1 MGTQFHLGPQ
11 RNATSWMCPY
21 GVFCD
26 CDVKT
31 YWEPPERDILAMTT
45 DKKADIKVKGMVCAA
60 CTSTIEK
67 SFRKLDGVSH
77 AQVNLAT
84 EIASL
89 EYDPKK
95 LKLSDL
101 EKAVRDAGYDVID
114 EKVVLKIGG
123 MVCAMCVEALE
134 TALKKLDGVADVR
147 LNLASEKAY
156 VTYNPRITSIPDM
169 KAAIEGTGY
178 QYLGVA
184 GDEATSDLEKEAREK
199 DLKDK
204 KQRII
209 LGFATSLF
217 LMGLMYLPLDR
228 FVPMD
233 ILMALPAYDPM
244 NLLMLVISAP
254 VFIYISYPI
263 FKAALR
269 ALRNRNL
276 NMDVMYAMGIGVA
289 YGSSI
294 LGTFRI
300 VLTPDF
306 MFYETAVMLAAF
318 LTLGRYLEAGAKGR
332 TSEAIKKLV
341 GLQPKVATVLR
352 SGQEV
357 SVAIEDVLVDDIIAV
372 KPGEKIPV
380 DGLIMEGES
389 YIDESMITGEPV
401 PVLKS
406 SGQSVVGGTLNKN
419 SVLKFKATKV
429 GKDTVLA
436 QIISLVEQAQGSRPP
451 IQRIADRAVSY
462 FIPVILTIAFASFA
476 IWYFVLGETL
486 LFSLTR
492 LISVLVV
499 ACPCALGLATPTAVT
514 VGIGRGADL
523 GVLIKSGEA
532 LEASEKL
539 NVVAFDKT
547 GTLTVGRP
555 DVTDLA
561 AFGIDQK
568 ELLLIAAS
576 AEKYSEHPLAE
587 AVVRKAK
594 ADGIDLA
601 DAKDFYA
608 YPGKG
613 VFALVDGREVVVG
626 NRMIFEDRGIDVSD
640 NIRSAQAEF
649 EEQGKT
655 VIMVSLDGKIAGI
668 FAIADKLKDTAKDA
682 VAELKKMKL
691 RVAMITGDNARSA
704 SVIAGQIG
712 IQDVFSQVLPEEKAN
727 EVKKLQENGSVV
739 AFVGDG
745 INDAP
750 ALAQADVG
758 IAIGSGTDVAIET
771 GEIVLM
777 RDDLLDAVAAL
788 QLSRKVIS
796 RIKQNIFWA
805 FAYNVALVP
814 LAAGALYP
822 FFGITFRPELAGLA
836 MALSSVTVVTLSLWL
851 KRYIPP
857 ARMIV
862 RSGSD

>member
-1 MGTQFHLGPQ
+1 
-11 RNATSWMCPY
+11 
-21 GVFCD
+21 
-26 CDVKT
+26 
-31 YWEPPERDILAMTT
+31 MTEG
-45 DKKADIKVKGMVCAA
+45 KKSELKVTGMVCAA
-60 CTSTIEK
+60 CTSAIEK
-67 SFRKLDGVSH
+67 SLRSLDGVSS

-84 EIASL
+84 EIASV
-89 EYDPKK
+89 EYDPGK

-123 MVCAMCVEALE
+123 MVCAMCVGSLE
-134 TALKKLDGVADVR
+134 IALKKLDGVVEVNV
-147 LNLASEKAY
+147 NLAAEKAY
-156 VTYNPRITSIPDM
+156 VTYNPRMVSMQDM
-169 KAAIEGTGY
+169 KKAIEDTGY

-184 GDEATSDLEKEAREK
+184 GEETAVDLEEEARGK
-199 DLKDK
+199 DLTDK
-204 KQRII
+204 RRRII
-209 LGFATSLF
+209 IGFATSFF

-228 FVPMD
+228 VIPMD
-233 ILMALPAYDPM
+233 VLMAIPM
-244 NLLMLVISAP
+244 TYLMLIISAP
-254 VFIYISYPI
+254 VFVYVSYPI

-269 ALRNRNL
+269 AVRNRNL

-306 MFYETAVMLAAF
+306 MFYETAVMLASF

-341 GLQPKVATVLR
+341 GLKPKAATVLR
-352 SGQEV
+352 AGQEV
-357 SVAIEDVLVDDIIAV
+357 QVAIEDVQVDDIIAV

-380 DGLIMEGES
+380 DGLIIEGKS
-389 YIDESMITGEPV
+389 YIDESMITGEPT

-436 QIISLVEQAQGSRPP
+436 RIISLVEQAQGSRPP

-462 FIPVILTIAFASFA
+462 FIPTILTIAFASFA
-476 IWYFVLGETL
+476 IWYFVIGETL

-514 VGIGRGADL
+514 VGIGRGAEL

-532 LEASEKL
+532 LEASERL
-539 NVVAFDKT
+539 DAIAFDKT

-555 DVTDLA
+555 DVTDIVT
-561 AFGIDQK
+561 FGIDEK
-568 ELLLIAAS
+568 ELIRLAANV
-576 AEKYSEHPLAE
+576 EKDSEHPLAE

-594 ADGIDLA
+594 SDGIDLA
-601 DAKDFYA
+601 DAKDFNA

-613 VFALVDGREVVVG
+613 VFAMVDSLEVVAG
-626 NRMIFEDRGIDVSD
+626 NRMIFEDRGIDVPE
-640 NIRSAQAEF
+640 NIVSAQARF

-704 SVIAGQIG
+704 SVIASQIG
-712 IQDVFSQVLPEEKAN
+712 IEDVFSQVLPEEKAN
-727 EVKKLQENGSVV
+727 EVKKLQEKGSVV

-777 RDDLLDAVAAL
+777 RDDLLDVVAAL